1 MTGSAI
7 LTPASAEADLES
19 WGDPPRSA
27 PGAPILSADGFEG
40 PLDWLL
46 EMARAKKIDLAR
58 LPIAALIGSFA
69 DALQAALARP
79 AGVEPDLSRWGDWLV
94 MAATLA
100 LLRSRLMLQAD
111 AAATSEAEDL
121 RRHLVGRAQ
130 IRAAAD
136 WLERRPQL
144 GEFFRRGRPETRP
157 GARGADI
164 TDLLRACLTQLRVPD
179 AVADAYRIR
188 PLPFWGV
195 PQAIERIEAL
205 LCARPEGELTDFLP
219 AIAETDRDRR
229 CRAAVAS
236 TLVAGL
242 ELARRG
248 SIAIEQNAPM
258 GPLHLRRTPAEL

>member
-1 MTGSAI
+1 MTAT
-7 LTPASAEADLES
+7 LTPASAEADRET

-100 LLRSRLMLQAD
+100 LLRSRLMPQAD

-121 RRHLVGRAQ
+121 RRHLGGRAQ

-144 GEFFRRGRPETRP
+144 GGEFFRRGRPETRP
-157 GARGADI
+157 GNRGAGI

-179 AVADAYRIR
+179 AVADAYRIQ